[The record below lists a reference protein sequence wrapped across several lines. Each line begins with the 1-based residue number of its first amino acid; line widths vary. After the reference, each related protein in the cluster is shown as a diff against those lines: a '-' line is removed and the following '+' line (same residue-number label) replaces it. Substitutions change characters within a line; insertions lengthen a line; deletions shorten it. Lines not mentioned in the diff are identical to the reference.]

1 MSDTPSLHHARPDDD
16 GADDF
21 RPAGS
26 VLGELDL
33 VAVGVEEVDPASRFV
48 VRLPVHA
55 GAELAQAAAGVVEVV
70 DDEAEVVDPGPEVVE
85 FDSAVGRRLE
95 QGEVAAVIPDVAAAR
110 ALS

>member
-1 MSDTPSLHHARPDDD
+1 MSDTPSLHDARPDDD
-16 GADDF
+16 GADGF

-48 VRLPVHA
+48 VRRPVHA
-55 GAELAQAAAGVVEVV
+55 GAELAQAAAGIVEVV

-85 FDSAVGRRLE
+85 FDRPVGRRLE
-95 QGEVAAVIPDVAAAR
+95 QGEVAAVIPDVGAER